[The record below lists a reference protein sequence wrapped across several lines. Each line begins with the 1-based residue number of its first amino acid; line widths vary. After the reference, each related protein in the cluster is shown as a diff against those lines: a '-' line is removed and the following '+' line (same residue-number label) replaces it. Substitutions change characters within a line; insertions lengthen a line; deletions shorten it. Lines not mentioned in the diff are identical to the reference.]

1 MLHERKGGF
10 ESGRRCGLGFLRNNR
25 IVARAKRCFNRNEV
39 YFVLIALLLVI
50 ASMPIH
56 ESGHGLACMYLGLE
70 ILRFDLIDAK
80 VNCTLVPGGPHLL
93 ALLAGGALPAVLF
106 SVPLALGRVRKAK
119 YVRLALITAITAQ
132 AANAV
137 LETLTYEA
145 YIFYDLANL
154 IALGAVGMI
163 LAIVFCGSLREPPAG
178 RPDPRRDD
186 RH

>member
-1 MLHERKGGF
+1 MLYEQKGGF
-10 ESGRRCGLGFLRNNR
+10 ESGKRCGLGFLRNNR
-25 IVARAKRCFNRNEV
+25 IAARAKQRFNRNEV
-39 YFVLIALLLVI
+39 YFLLLALLLVVV
-50 ASMPIH
+50 SMPIH

-70 ILRFDLIDAK
+70 ILRFDLIGAK

-132 AANAV
+132 AANAI

-154 IALGAVGMI
+154 IALGAFGMI
-163 LAIVFCGSLREPPAG
+163 LAIIFCGSLREPPAG
-178 RPDPRRDD
+178 RPDPKRDD